1 MDSGYT
7 FKGHSGLPRNTLDA
21 IHIAFSSSRRSSTL
35 LRLSFLGMAS
45 SMGDNLNVENYFDIS
60 RG

>member
-1 MDSGYT
+1 
-7 FKGHSGLPRNTLDA
+7 
-21 IHIAFSSSRRSSTL
+21 